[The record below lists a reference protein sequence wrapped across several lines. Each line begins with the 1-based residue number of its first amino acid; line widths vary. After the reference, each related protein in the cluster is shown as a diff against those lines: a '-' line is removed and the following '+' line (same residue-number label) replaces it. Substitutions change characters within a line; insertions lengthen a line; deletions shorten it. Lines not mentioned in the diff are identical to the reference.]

1 MSENNQIYI
10 PKWINIYLWITIII
24 SLVFSV
30 LAYAQP
36 EIQFGTWQAFNNEGS
51 LSLAGPL
58 GNYIARNFAIVAV
71 GAFAL
76 SMKSLDAIRLFL
88 VLRIVTDAF
97 DAAHNFIG
105 GNSQMAWIAL
115 VMLIIEVAAMVKIN
129 FK

>member
-1 MSENNQIYI
+1 MSENNQISI
-10 PKWINIYLWITIII
+10 PNWVNIYLWLTIII
-24 SLVFSV
+24 ALVFSV
-30 LAYAQP
+30 LAYANPQ
-36 EIQFGTWQAFNNEGS
+36 IQFGTWQAFNDDGA

-71 GAFAL
+71 GTFAL

-97 DAAHNFIG
+97 DAAHNFVG

-115 VMLIIEVAAMVKIN
+115 VMLGIEVFAMIKVN